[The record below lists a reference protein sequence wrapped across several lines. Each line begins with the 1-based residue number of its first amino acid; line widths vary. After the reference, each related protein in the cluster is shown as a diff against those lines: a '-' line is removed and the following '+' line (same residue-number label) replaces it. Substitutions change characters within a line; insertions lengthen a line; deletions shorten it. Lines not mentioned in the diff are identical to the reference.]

1 MFSKPQ
7 RTPAK
12 WSKTVSFIA
21 FLLVLTAG
29 KTTALPAPES
39 YSLKSPDGNLE
50 IVVTLKGPDTS
61 PQLHWSLFCQGE
73 AVLSPSPLGL
83 LLENGERLG
92 YSAEI
97 ETSSLQRIST
107 QIPSPYYKK
116 AQIQDNYTQLTLHCK
131 GGWGLSFRAYDEG
144 VAYRFFSS
152 REGELIVY
160 DEIAD
165 FRFPQ
170 DFPTVLAYNRPR
182 ADDRFASAY
191 QSIYTHSPLSGVDSS
206 QLVLLPALVTLP
218 QGRRLVIT
226 EADLE
231 HYPGMFLQKSAQGLN
246 AVFPP
251 YPKDVDHHP
260 TRKQQ
265 RVVSYEN
272 FLARTEGTRQF
283 PWRVFALSQTDGDL
297 LNSDLVYK
305 LAAAPQP
312 ELYPAPEDPEGWIR
326 PGKVAW
332 DWWNDWRIYGVDFVA
347 GINTPTYK
355 YYIDFASAYGLEYVI
370 LDEGWSP
377 PARGDVMQVIPEI
390 DLPGLVAYAKER
402 NVELILW
409 VVWNVLDEKMEQ
421 AFAHYAQMGIRGF
434 KIDFIDRAD
443 QKAIEF
449 VSRSLLTA
457 AKHKLILDFHG
468 VSKPTGQQ
476 RTYPNALNF
485 EGVYGLEELKWS
497 NPDMPLYDVTYP
509 FIRGLAGPADYTQGA
524 MKNAARD
531 AFSINYR
538 EPGSQGTRCH
548 QLGSYMIF
556 DAPLAML
563 CDNPSNYMRE
573 PEYTQFLAGIPTSF
587 DETVVVTAEL
597 GEYIVMARRKG
608 TEWYIGGLTN
618 WTPRELELDLS
629 FLPQGAYTMDLFTD
643 GVNAHRVGI
652 DYKRET
658 RPLDGRKLKVKMASG
673 GGFALKLK

>member
-1 MFSKPQ
+1 M
-7 RTPAK
+7 
-12 WSKTVSFIA
+12 
-21 FLLVLTAG
+21 LTSGTLA
-29 KTTALPAPES
+29 AAAPD
-39 YSLKSPDGNLE
+39 YSLRAPN
-50 IVVTLKGPDTS
+50 GPIEVQITTKTDS
-61 PQLHWSLFCQGE
+61 GQLQWSLAARGD
-73 AVLSPSPLGL
+73 VLLLPSPIGL
-83 LLENGERLG
+83 VLENGERLG
-92 YSAEI
+92 YNTEVVR
-97 ETSSLQRIST
+97 SSSRSVT
-107 QIPSPYYKK
+107 GWIPSPYYKK
-116 AQIQDNYTQLTLHCK
+116 HRIAEAYNELTLECK
-131 GGWGLSFRAYDEG
+131 GEWGVIFRAYNDG
-144 VAYRFFSS
+144 VAYRIFTT
-152 REGELIVY
+152 RQGELVVY

-165 FRFPQ
+165 FRFPR
-170 DFPTVLAYNRPR
+170 DFPTVLAYNHPR

-191 QSIYTHSPLSGVDSS
+191 QSTYTHSPLSGIDSS
-206 QLVLLPALVTLP
+206 QLILLPALVSMP
-218 QGRRLVIT
+218 DIHHRLVIT

-231 HYPGMFLQKSAQGLN
+231 HYPGMFLQKSEQGMS
-246 AVFPP
+246 AVFPH
-251 YPKDVDHHP
+251 YPKEVGYHP
-260 TRKQQ
+260 TRKQE
-265 RVVSYEN
+265 RVLNYEDY
-272 FLARTEGTRQF
+272 LARTEGTRQF
-283 PWRVFALSQTDGDL
+283 PWRVFIISTDDGDL

-305 LAAAPQP
+305 LAAAPDP
-312 ELYPAPEDPEGWIR
+312 KLYPAPTDPNAWIR

-355 YYIDFASAYGLEYVI
+355 HYIDFASAYGLEYVI

-377 PARGDVMQVIPEI
+377 PAQGDVMQIIEEI
-390 DLPGLVAYAKER
+390 DLPGLLSHAQER
-402 NVELILW
+402 NVGLILW
-409 VVWNVLDEKMEQ
+409 VVWNVLDEKMEE
-421 AFAHYAQMGIRGF
+421 AFAHYAKMGVKGF

-449 VSRSLLTA
+449 VSRASLLA
-457 AKHKLILDFHG
+457 AKYKLVLDFHG

-485 EGVYGLEELKWS
+485 EGVYGLEELKWA
-497 NPDMPLYDVTYP
+497 NPDMPLYDVTFP

-563 CDNPSNYMRE
+563 CDNPSNYLRE
-573 PEYTQFLAGIPTSF
+573 PEYTSFLAGIPTSF
-587 DETVVVTAEL
+587 DQTIVVAAEL
-597 GEYIVMARRKG
+597 GEYIVLARRKG
-608 TEWYIGGLTN
+608 SEWYIGGLTN

-629 FLPQGAYTMDLFTD
+629 FLPEGDYTMDLFTD

-652 DYKRET
+652 DYKREN
-658 RPLDGRKLKVKMASG
+658 RPLENKILRVALAPG

>member
-1 MFSKPQ
+1 MSTRFK
-7 RTPAK
+7 TAPAQ
-12 WSKTVSFIA
+12 WGQTAFFIG
-21 FLLVLTAG
+21 LLLMLMTG
-29 KTTALPAPES
+29 KLWAHPAQDSYTLPSPNGTLEVRITT
-39 YSLKSPDGNLE
+39 
-50 IVVTLKGPDTS
+50 KGAS
-61 PQLHWSLFCQGE
+61 PQLHWSLSCQGE
-73 AVLSPSPLGL
+73 LLLAPSALGL
-83 LLENGERLG
+83 LLENGECLG
-92 YSAEI
+92 YRTEVSGS
-97 ETSSLQRIST
+97 TYQRKQA

-116 AQIQDNYTQLTLHCK
+116 SQIEEDYTELTLYCK
-131 GGWGLSFRAYDEG
+131 GQWGLIFRAYNEG
-144 VAYRFFSS
+144 VAYRFFTT
-152 REGELIVY
+152 RKGELVVS

-170 DFPTVLAYNRPR
+170 DFPTILAYNRPR

-191 QSIYTHSPLSGVDSS
+191 QSIYAQGPLSGIDSS
-206 QLVLLPALVTLP
+206 QLILLPALVSLP
-218 QGRRLVIT
+218 QARRLVIT

-231 HYPGMFLQKSAQGLN
+231 HYPGMFLQKSEQGMS
-246 AVFPP
+246 AIFPP
-251 YPKDVDHHP
+251 YPKNVEYHP
-260 TRKQQ
+260 TRKQE
-265 RVVSYEN
+265 RVLSYEPYI
-272 FLARTEGTRQF
+272 ARTEGTRQF

-305 LAAAPQP
+305 LAAAPQTK
-312 ELYPAPEDPEGWIR
+312 LYPAPTDPGSWIR

-355 YYIDFASAYGLEYVI
+355 YYIDFASSYGLEYVI

-377 PARGDVMQVIPEI
+377 PAQGDIMQVIPEI
-390 DLPGLVAYAKER
+390 DLPNLVAYAQER
-402 NVELILW
+402 NVDLILW
-409 VVWNVLDEKMEQ
+409 VVWNVLDEKMDE
-421 AFAHYAQMGIRGF
+421 AFAHYAQMGIKGF

-449 VSRSLLTA
+449 VSRALLMA
-457 AKHKLILDFHG
+457 AKHKLVLDFHG

-485 EGVYGLEELKWS
+485 EGVYGLEELKWA

-573 PEYTQFLAGIPTSF
+573 PEYTQFLAEIPTSF
-587 DETVVVTAEL
+587 DETVVVAAEL

-608 TEWYIGGLTN
+608 AEWFIGGITN

-629 FLPQGAYTMDLFTD
+629 FLPTGTYTMDLFTD

-652 DYKRET
+652 DYKRER
-658 RPLDGRKLKVKMASG
+658 RPLEDKILKVSLAPG